1 MVKLLEESHELT
13 AFITSH
19 PLSVEDNK
27 ASPSNITK
35 TVPDKDCHDCRVVTR
50 VTGRSWSSTHL
61 LY

>member
-35 TVPDKDCHDCRVVTR
+35 TVPDKDCHDRRVVRMTS
-50 VTGRSWSSTHL
+50 RSWSSTHVQ
-61 LY
+61 Y

>member
-1 MVKLLEESHELT
+1 MMVKLLEESHELT

-35 TVPDKDCHDCRVVTR
+35 TVPDDCQ
-50 VTGRSWSSTHL
+50 G
-61 LY
+61 